1 MPIGVPKVL
10 FVLPQDDNEEDSQP
24 EPASWVDVYNRL
36 YRERFLFLG
45 QEAEPEPSNQV
56 MGLMISLTIEDP
68 TRELFL
74 FINSP
79 GGGVISGLGIF
90 DTMQMVPQ
98 DVHTVCI
105 GLAAS
110 VASFILVGGSKP
122 KRIAYPHSR
131 VMIHQPASS
140 FFESPLGEFIVD
152 SDELLKIREM
162 MGDVYEELTGTP
174 LWALSE
180 DMERDVFLSPKE
192 AQTHGI
198 VDRVGFPDFS
208 FKV

>member
-1 MPIGVPKVL
+1 
-10 FVLPQDDNEEDSQP
+10 
-24 EPASWVDVYNRL
+24 
-36 YRERFLFLG
+36 
-45 QEAEPEPSNQV
+45 

-122 KRIAYPHSR
+122 KRIAYPHSWR
-131 VMIHQPASS
+131 Q
-140 FFESPLGEFIVD
+140 
-152 SDELLKIREM
+152 R
-162 MGDVYEELTGTP
+162 
-174 LWALSE
+174 
-180 DMERDVFLSPKE
+180 VFLEKKYY
-192 AQTHGI
+192 AFAIGNMN
-198 VDRVGFPDFS
+198 
-208 FKV
+208 